1 MNYHK
6 SPDTE
11 VAKMFTIININP
23 VKDSIELSY
32 ATNYERKYTNGAWVN
47 IQLESE
53 KIERKVVDY
62 QNYLELA
69 KTGILKL

>member
-1 MNYHK
+1 M
-6 SPDTE
+6 
-11 VAKMFTIININP
+11 
-23 VKDSIELSY
+23 KDSIELSY